1 MTAPA
6 PVPPVFADLAGQD
19 AAVAQLRRAA
29 AEDRPTHA
37 WMFTGPPGSGRS
49 TAARAF
55 AAALQCEVADPAA
68 RGCGECHAC
77 RTVLG
82 GTHPDV
88 TVLATEAVSYRIE
101 DVRALVEAGQSTPA
115 TGRWRIFLM
124 EDADRMT
131 ERATNVLLKAIEE
144 PPARTIWMLCTPSPA
159 DVLPTVRS
167 RCRLITL
174 SIPAVEQVA
183 ELLHRRDGLDRET
196 ALTTA
201 RISQSHVGM
210 ARRLARDPDA
220 LERRERIL
228 SLPLQATAVSDA
240 MALAATLA
248 EVSKAEAES
257 AAEARDAE
265 ELEAL
270 RRSLGLEPGEPVPP
284 KLRHHVKRLEEDQT
298 RRRRRA
304 VRDSLDRAM
313 IDVMG
318 LFRDVLRVQLG
329 ADGELINEHRRGE
342 IEAYARGAAGDSAEV
357 LARIDAVTTVRER
370 IAANVPEQLAL
381 EAMMLALLPRR
392 VRTPRRR

>member
-1 MTAPA
+1 
-6 PVPPVFADLAGQD
+6 
-19 AAVAQLRRAA
+19 
-29 AEDRPTHA
+29 
-37 WMFTGPPGSGRS
+37 
-49 TAARAF
+49 F

-144 PPARTIWMLCTPSPA
+144 PPARTIWMLCAPSPA

-210 ARRLARDPDA
+210 ARRLARDPEA

-329 ADGELINEHRRGE
+329 ADGELINEHRRDE
-342 IEAYARGAAGDSAEV
+342 IEAYARGTAGDSAEV
-357 LARIDAVTTVRER
+357 LARIDAVTTARER